1 MHSFDLSRLAPTGL
15 AIDGVEDGE
24 DVLIIAAHAILTRG
38 RCPDCATW
46 SDRVHSRYIRKL
58 NDLPI
63 GGRSVRLAVRARRFY
78 CDAVSCHRMTFAE
91 RFDGVVAPMARRTSR
106 LDEIVFCLA
115 IALGGRPAAALAG
128 RFDIKISNDTLL
140 RTVRRRRSP
149 ETPAPSVIGIDDW
162 AWRRNFR
169 YGTLVCDLERRKTIT
184 LLPDREPATVEAW
197 LRQWPEITIIARDRG
212 GAYALAAKRALP
224 QAVQVADR
232 WHLMENASAAFFD
245 AVRKSMRPIRTA
257 IGAATIDPALL
268 TTAEWLQYEG
278 YLRREETN
286 ASILAMASDGAS
298 IKDIRRKTGYSRKLI
313 RAVLRGQRT
322 DIFRT
327 RQSSLEPWLPW
338 LDAQWAA
345 AGRRNGSELWR
356 ELRQQG
362 FRGCLRVV
370 GEWAGRRRRADKT
383 ESALSHAPAARTI
396 ARLLTTGRDHLTKAE
411 TLTVTAIESGVV
423 LLAEARD
430 VIADFHDM
438 IRRKATTELDAW
450 IDRAKGGLV
459 AAFANGVMK
468 DRAAVAAAIAS
479 PWSNGQ
485 TEGQICKL
493 KLVKRQ
499 MYGRGKIDL
508 LQARLIGLA

>member
-1 MHSFDLSRLAPTGL
+1 
-15 AIDGVEDGE
+15 
-24 DVLIIAAHAILTRG
+24 
-38 RCPDCATW
+38 
-46 SDRVHSRYIRKL
+46 
-58 NDLPI
+58 
-63 GGRSVRLAVRARRFY
+63 
-78 CDAVSCHRMTFAE
+78 
-91 RFDGVVAPMARRTSR
+91 
-106 LDEIVFCLA
+106 
-115 IALGGRPAAALAG
+115 
-128 RFDIKISNDTLL
+128 
-140 RTVRRRRSP
+140 
-149 ETPAPSVIGIDDW
+149 
-162 AWRRNFR
+162 
-169 YGTLVCDLERRKTIT
+169 
-184 LLPDREPATVEAW
+184 
-197 LRQWPEITIIARDRG
+197 
-212 GAYALAAKRALP
+212 
-224 QAVQVADR
+224 
-232 WHLMENASAAFFD
+232 
-245 AVRKSMRPIRTA
+245 MRPIRTA

-411 TLTVTAIESGVV
+411 TLTVAAMESGVV